1 MPRRTYLRR
10 VGPLVPLDRLRQAL
24 FEGRFGDEAELVA
37 GAGDVE
43 AAAGP
48 AVGFRRVP
56 DDRAFEPRELGDEM
70 REVLHRHLA
79 AGAEVDRLGAVV
91 AEHRGEDALGAVVDV
106 QELAAGRARAPGDDL
121 AVAAPARFDALAHQR
136 G

>member
-24 FEGRFGDEAELVA
+24 FERRFAAEAEPVA

-43 AAAGP
+43 AAAGL
-48 AVGFRRVP
+48 AVGLRRVP
-56 DDRAFEPRELGDEM
+56 DDRAFEPRALGDEM
-70 REVLHRHLA
+70 REVLHRDLA

-91 AEHRGEDALGAVVDV
+91 AEHRGQDPLGAVVDV
-106 QELAAGRARAPGDDL
+106 QKLAAGRPGAPGDDL
-121 AVAAPARFDALAHQR
+121 AEIGRASCRERV
-136 G
+136 